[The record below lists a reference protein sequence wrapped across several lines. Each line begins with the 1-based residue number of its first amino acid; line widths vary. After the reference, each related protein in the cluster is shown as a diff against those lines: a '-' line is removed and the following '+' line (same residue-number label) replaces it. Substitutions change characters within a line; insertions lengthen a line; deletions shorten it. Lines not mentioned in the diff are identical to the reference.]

1 MVGLNGKITGGGHP
15 AHKAGVNAEPYAPCV
30 TRKMTPEE
38 RKFYGLDPE
47 KGEPKKMVKKVE
59 KKKRGKRIDL
69 KRLKEL
75 VAKGFSAKH
84 IAAELAIDEATIW
97 KRAKAHGL
105 ITKLQANEAK
115 SFYPKTAEPDP
126 EEPSDNNEFIF
137 ANVVPED
144 AEPEPKAEPEFP
156 QDSEENEFRYLS
168 PQWLNEIA
176 IGLTAGAVKH
186 PGETWRG
193 IPPKEHAWRAVRHL
207 VLWLMGDR
215 TDDHL
220 INASMR
226 VMMAV
231 ETARGRD

>member
-1 MVGLNGKITGGGHP
+1 
-15 AHKAGVNAEPYAPCV
+15 
-30 TRKMTPEE
+30 MTPEE

-47 KGEPKKMVKKVE
+47 KGEPKKMAKKVE

-69 KRLKEL
+69 TRLKEL

-84 IAAELAIDEATIW
+84 IAAELATDEATIW

-105 ITKLQANEAK
+105 ITKIAVNGAK
-115 SFYPKTAEPDP
+115 TVKPDP

-144 AEPEPKAEPEFP
+144 AEPEPEPKAAPEYP
-156 QDSEENEFRYLS
+156 QDSEENEYRYLA
-168 PQWLNEIA
+168 PRWLNEIA

-193 IPPKEHAWRAVRHL
+193 IPSEEHLARAMRHINL
-207 VLWLMGDR
+207 HRMGDR
-215 TDDHL
+215 SEPHL

-226 VMMAV
+226 LMMAF
-231 ETARGRD
+231 ETAMEE